1 VTKPA
6 HDPRLQVLLSDLQS
20 LERKETFLGLWNQSR
35 ALVRPRWMPYVIGEI
50 AIGLLAFISALPP
63 SVSVVRV
70 GERVRDVSDKMFGF
84 AATVLGIVI
93 AGFAIFATISQSN
106 IVVALAVR
114 RKDDAV
120 LPLRRIA
127 LHFAGACVPY
137 VVFVAYYLL
146 LISVGWFGGPVTL
159 VANAL
164 EQGVAKALGAGIFG
178 IVVWG
183 AARLLVTLATL
194 VTNIYTSFMLLAGA
208 KIADTEDAVKV
219 DELYV
224 LA

>member
-1 VTKPA
+1 MK
-6 HDPRLQVLLSDLQS
+6 
-20 LERKETFLGLWNQSR
+20 
-35 ALVRPRWMPYVIGEI
+35 
-50 AIGLLAFISALPP
+50 
-63 SVSVVRV
+63 V

-114 RKDDAV
+114 RKDDPV

-146 LISVGWFGGPVTL
+146 LISFGWFGGPVTL

-208 KIADTEDAVKV
+208 KIADTEDAVKL
-219 DELYV
+219 DELEGPPPPQLGPSAATPRPV
-224 LA
+224 ETKDALRIRN